1 MNVSAQDA
9 FETVKILYSGAYHY
23 SALAKEKATGRVVWI
38 KRASAPHSSSV
49 DANRL
54 KHECEVSARLA
65 EWGFPY
71 FQEVR
76 RDGARLESVAWNV
89 SGKGMTL
96 REWLDA
102 EGGRAPCGEALQI
115 MLGLVKMLEHFHR
128 LRLVHNNLSPETLWL
143 DEAGRILPIDYC
155 FVREAGSDPAAVYAS
170 LDEIRHFAYLSP
182 ELTGQLAHSVDERS
196 DLYSLGVIM
205 YEMLTGEMPIRAEH
219 TVQWLHAQVAREVV
233 PPHLR
238 DPGIPLPLSKI
249 ALKCLSKTPEERYQS
264 LEALGKDL
272 ERCVEQ
278 LRKNRWET
286 DFEPAAEDI
295 PAAVRITG
303 QFVGREEELDLL
315 AKLMVRLENPGVRM
329 ALISGEPGIGKT
341 ALARRLQQIW
351 SGRYR
356 LFVYGKFD
364 QLHRDLPFQPWED
377 ALHEWIRHV
386 LMQDPEEIGRWR
398 RQMEEALGSG
408 IALMTQLVPRME
420 KIVGSKPIAG
430 KLQGHELLVRFETVI
445 IDFLR
450 VLPKMGVSVI
460 VLLDD
465 LQWADPAS
473 AKLITTILGQ
483 EDLSHL
489 LLIGTYRDGPDEVGA
504 TWRQTLER
512 LQIYEEKILRI
523 RLKPLSEDKIAE
535 WLAAAFRCRKREA
548 WNLARRLHE
557 HTGGNPFFVAE
568 LFRMLHDSRQIR
580 YDASAGEWVWDAQD
594 TMAAGKAYSN
604 VADLLVARLRNVPPE
619 SLRLIQHAACAGDVF
634 ALPEVAKVL
643 EDAALDP
650 QEAVQPL
657 VRLGLVV
664 PAGGDA
670 YRFAH
675 DRVRLVAYTMLPA
688 KERAEIHVRLGRM
701 LLEAEDPNTS
711 DRLYEMVNHLNRGKD
726 LLDEA
731 DRKRLA
737 RLNLIAGHRAKENTA
752 FDHAALFYREGDQ
765 LLSED
770 AWRTDYT
777 LAFELKLGRL
787 ECAYLL
793 SHDAESQELFLE
805 LDKHAA
811 TAEDRTR
818 ACLTKARLDARQSQH
833 ETVIRL
839 GLQALKENGLAI
851 PEHPSLWRLGLHWL
865 KFWLFAAKGN
875 TARLE
880 KLEAADDKR
889 QQIVMD
895 LIMSLG
901 TATYVTNPLLM
912 VYLAITALGLTF
924 RNGIFPN
931 TGTALVAYALAQLSA
946 AGNFA
951 AGLKLGNLA
960 WRLSERYGRLE
971 DKPYTTFMYGAFI
984 HHWGHPH
991 AESEALLEKSIAY
1004 SIESGNLE
1012 FMGHSAAHLL
1022 SMRHIRGVPLDKL
1035 EEEVEGYRK
1044 WTIRQ
1049 KDPHFIETLQL
1060 YRHFIRNL
1068 QGKTENL
1075 YSFDDGDFREAAYV
1089 EGLTDDRNKFD
1100 YYLCKVQSL
1109 YVLGQKEEAWHLAT
1123 EAQRLVDAFFGIV
1136 TATEQDFY
1144 YCLLLLER
1152 LERMDQRERKRAW
1165 RTLRRKRK
1173 RLAKWA
1179 RHCPSHYAQRL
1190 KLIEA
1195 EMARVRGKDEEAALR
1210 YQQALDEAEIHGY
1223 IQMEGLIHE
1232 CAARFYK
1239 ERGHEQACRRHLA
1252 AAYRKY
1258 AAWGAHAK
1266 TGLMLRNEPW
1276 LAEEA
1281 GLIRETALQAAGGR
1295 QPMADALDMNAVIQA
1310 LQAISREIVLEDLL
1324 RELLTVILH
1333 HSGAERIVLIVK
1345 REEDWVVA
1353 ASGFATEDGVKYRLE
1368 WQPLRDFQDLA
1379 RSVAEYAARSGE
1391 TQVLDMAWQ
1400 SPWFG
1405 NDPYIRERKV
1415 RSLLCLPFQMR
1426 GETSGMIYLENRL
1439 TAGVFTPRRVTM
1451 LQLLA
1456 GQIAISLQNAMLYDQ
1471 LRTENTTLEGAYAET
1486 AVTLEHT
1493 QREAAGTMLEKAIL
1507 EERNRIASD
1516 IHDTIGHALTSV
1528 LLQIEAGKK
1537 LLARQASDAAVTKL
1551 DNAQQLLREGL
1562 QQLRKTLS
1570 MLREDAERGEESAL
1584 SLETFIRKTMDYTG
1598 IRIDYAIAPDIQL
1611 TAAQKYVLYRALQE
1625 GITNGIRHGGASR
1638 FEFSLK
1644 REGPQVEFTLR
1655 DDGRGSESIVY
1666 GFGLTAM
1673 SGRVRDLG
1681 GTLEVDSA
1689 PGRGCTLTIRLPA
1702 AERTAFDAE

>member
-473 AKLITTILGQ
+473 AKLITTILDQ

-688 KERAEIHVRLGRM
+688 KERAEIHVRLGR
-701 LLEAEDPNTS
+701 
-711 DRLYEMVNHLNRGKD
+711 
-726 LLDEA
+726 
-731 DRKRLA
+731 
-737 RLNLIAGHRAKENTA
+737 
-752 FDHAALFYREGDQ
+752 
-765 LLSED
+765 
-770 AWRTDYT
+770 
-777 LAFELKLGRL
+777 L

-793 SHDAESQELFLE
+793 GNDAESQQLFQE
-805 LDKHAA
+805 LDQHARTVA
-811 TAEDRTR
+811 DRTLSY
-818 ACLTKARLDARQSQH
+818 LTQIRLEVRRDRY
-833 ETVIRL
+833 ETAIRL
-839 GLQALKENGLAI
+839 GLAALRENGIAV
-851 PEHPSLWRLGLHWL
+851 PPHPSRWQIAREWLRFGLVSARGKVERLAEMP
-865 KFWLFAAKGN
+865 AAKS
-875 TARLE
+875 RPLE
-880 KLEAADDKR
+880 
-889 QQIVMD
+889 IVVD

-901 TATYVTNPLLM
+901 AATYVRNPELM
-912 VYLAITALGLTF
+912 VYLAIIACRLSF
-924 RNGIFPN
+924 RHGIFHN
-931 TGTALVAYALAQLSA
+931 TGIALVAYALA
-946 AGNFA
+946 
-951 AGLKLGNLA
+951 
-960 WRLSERYGRLE
+960 
-971 DKPYTTFMYGAFI
+971 
-984 HHWGHPH
+984 
-991 AESEALLEKSIAY
+991 
-1004 SIESGNLE
+1004 
-1012 FMGHSAAHLL
+1012 
-1022 SMRHIRGVPLDKL
+1022 
-1035 EEEVEGYRK
+1035 
-1044 WTIRQ
+1044 
-1049 KDPHFIETLQL
+1049 
-1060 YRHFIRNL
+1060 
-1068 QGKTENL
+1068 
-1075 YSFDDGDFREAAYV
+1075 
-1089 EGLTDDRNKFD
+1089 
-1100 YYLCKVQSL
+1100 
-1109 YVLGQKEEAWHLAT
+1109 
-1123 EAQRLVDAFFGIV
+1123 
-1136 TATEQDFY
+1136 
-1144 YCLLLLER
+1144 
-1152 LERMDQRERKRAW
+1152 
-1165 RTLRRKRK
+1165 
-1173 RLAKWA
+1173 
-1179 RHCPSHYAQRL
+1179 
-1190 KLIEA
+1190 
-1195 EMARVRGKDEEAALR
+1195 
-1210 YQQALDEAEIHGY
+1210 
-1223 IQMEGLIHE
+1223 
-1232 CAARFYK
+1232 
-1239 ERGHEQACRRHLA
+1239 HLA
-1252 AAYRKY
+1252 AA
-1258 AAWGAHAK
+1258 G
-1266 TGLMLRNEPW
+1266 N
-1276 LAEEA
+1276 
-1281 GLIRETALQAAGGR
+1281 IRA
-1295 QPMADALDMNAVIQA
+1295 
-1310 LQAISREIVLEDLL
+1310 
-1324 RELLTVILH
+1324 
-1333 HSGAERIVLIVK
+1333 
-1345 REEDWVVA
+1345 
-1353 ASGFATEDGVKYRLE
+1353 
-1368 WQPLRDFQDLA
+1368 
-1379 RSVAEYAARSGE
+1379 
-1391 TQVLDMAWQ
+1391 
-1400 SPWFG
+1400 
-1405 NDPYIRERKV
+1405 
-1415 RSLLCLPFQMR
+1415 
-1426 GETSGMIYLENRL
+1426 
-1439 TAGVFTPRRVTM
+1439 
-1451 LQLLA
+1451 
-1456 GQIAISLQNAMLYDQ
+1456 
-1471 LRTENTTLEGAYAET
+1471 
-1486 AVTLEHT
+1486 
-1493 QREAAGTMLEKAIL
+1493 
-1507 EERNRIASD
+1507 
-1516 IHDTIGHALTSV
+1516 
-1528 LLQIEAGKK
+1528 
-1537 LLARQASDAAVTKL
+1537 
-1551 DNAQQLLREGL
+1551 
-1562 QQLRKTLS
+1562 
-1570 MLREDAERGEESAL
+1570 
-1584 SLETFIRKTMDYTG
+1584 
-1598 IRIDYAIAPDIQL
+1598 
-1611 TAAQKYVLYRALQE
+1611 
-1625 GITNGIRHGGASR
+1625 
-1638 FEFSLK
+1638 
-1644 REGPQVEFTLR
+1644 
-1655 DDGRGSESIVY
+1655 DGRHQRLNFRPLHDHGRMRQGIE
-1666 GFGLTAM
+1666 
-1673 SGRVRDLG
+1673 SGRVRQARVLLLQRRDGLG
-1681 GTLEVDSA
+1681 RRRALV
-1689 PGRGCTLTIRLPA
+1689 
-1702 AERTAFDAE
+1702 